1 MMSKV
6 SSIDRGPV
14 LEAALA
20 VFARY
25 GYARTGM
32 AQIAREAGVSRPA
45 LYLWFANKPALFQ
58 ALADYLKARALA
70 AAESAWTDGA
80 ALEANLEA
88 VILAKDLPLYRL
100 LHASPHGAELMAVD
114 AGVTNAT
121 ARALDDGFADILS
134 RRIATQTGLDLSAF
148 DGAEGFGA
156 ALAMI
161 AAGLKHEARDEAA
174 YLDGVRR
181 LCRITARAAR
191 AA

>member
-1 MMSKV
+1 MSKV
-6 SSIDRGPV
+6 SSIDRVPV

-25 GYARTGM
+25 GFARTGM

-45 LYLWFANKPALFQ
+45 LYLWFENKPALFQ
-58 ALADYLKARALA
+58 ALADYLKVSALA
-70 AAESAWTDGA
+70 AAEAAWTDGA
-80 ALEANLEA
+80 ALAANLEA

-114 AGVTNAT
+114 AGVTAAT
-121 ARALDDGFADILS
+121 ARALDDDFAEILS
-134 RRIATQTGLDLSAF
+134 RRIATQSGLDLSAF
-148 DGAEGFGA
+148 DCAEGFGA

-181 LCRITARAAR
+181 LCRITARAAS
-191 AA
+191 A